1 MKNNERIGLLIVML
15 LAVAL
20 RAPGLTTR
28 SVWLDEY
35 TSIEVA
41 SKPFLDIVTGSGFNS
56 HTPPFYYA
64 LLHIWLVPFS
74 ADEFGLRLF
83 SLVVDL
89 ANVMLVFLIFSRQFS
104 PGAGRIAGLFVALS
118 PYAIYYAQ
126 EGRMYSLLV
135 LLVLITYAIALRIR
149 AGRAKLP
156 LFAGFF
162 VVAVAGMYTHYYY
175 ALSLFAIVVATTRFA
190 RTDKRTLTLL
200 WGTALLIGIAF
211 LPWLKVVSQILTS
224 EGQTFRQFSYSV
236 FPYSLFRFAA
246 GYGVLPLNHG
256 DKDNF
261 YGTILAN
268 LPLIA
273 LYIVTFG
280 TALIVAMQEMRRS
293 FQDEFV
299 FLMAP
304 LVIPPML
311 AIGVNLYTP
320 MLSERYLIVTFP
332 FFAGLLA
339 LIGENQSRHSRAW
352 WFTICLFV
360 LTGWGT
366 LRHYTNERFG
376 NTQWRDAARVI
387 DERTDLCD
395 ARIFV
400 NPHYL
405 EGIVDYYLN
414 VDCAFLDAR
423 ERGSMRSALGSPN
436 TQECPGFWIIERGTA
451 ESLETKIPRG
461 GIVVFS
467 KFFPIE
473 NGVRL
478 LYVEPA
484 S

>member
-1 MKNNERIGLLIVML
+1 MKNNERIGVLIVLL

-28 SVWLDEY
+28 SLWLDEY
-35 TSIEVA
+35 TSIEIA
-41 SKPFLDIVTGSGFNS
+41 SKPFLDIVAGSGFDS

-104 PGAGRIAGLFVALS
+104 PGAGRVAGLFVALS

-126 EGRMYSLLV
+126 EGRMYSLVL

-149 AGRAKLP
+149 TGRAGFP
-156 LFAGFF
+156 LLAAFF
-162 VVAVAGMYTHYYY
+162 IVAVAGMYTHYYY
-175 ALSLFAIVVATTRFA
+175 ALSLFAIVIATTVSVRGDRQTLA
-190 RTDKRTLTLL
+190 RL
-200 WGTALLIGIAF
+200 WGTALLVGIAF
-211 LPWLKVVSQILTS
+211 LPWLRVVSQILTS

-236 FPYSLFRFAA
+236 FPYSLFRFTA

-261 YGTILAN
+261 YGTVLAN
-268 LPLIA
+268 LPVIA
-273 LYIVTFG
+273 LYIGTFG
-280 TALIVAMQEMRRS
+280 AALALAFRKLRQAFS
-293 FQDEFV
+293 DEVV
-299 FLMAP
+299 FLVAP
-304 LVIPPML
+304 LVIPPLL

-320 MLSERYLIVTFP
+320 MLSERYLIVIFP

-339 LIGENQSRHSRAW
+339 LVGENRPRGSRTW
-352 WFTICLFV
+352 WFALCLFI

-366 LRHYTNERFG
+366 VRHYTNGQFG
-376 NTQWRDAARVI
+376 NTQWRDAAEVI
-387 DERTDLCD
+387 DNRTDLC
-395 ARIFV
+395 ARVIV

-405 EGIVDYYLN
+405 EGIVDYYLK
-414 VDCAFLDAR
+414 VDHSFLDAR
-423 ERGSMRSALGSPN
+423 ESGSMRAALESSDGGG
-436 TQECPGFWIIERGTA
+436 CRGFWIIERGTA
-451 ESLETKIPRG
+451 KSLEQMIPQD
-461 GIVVFS
+461 GIVLYS
-467 KFFPIE
+467 KFFPLE